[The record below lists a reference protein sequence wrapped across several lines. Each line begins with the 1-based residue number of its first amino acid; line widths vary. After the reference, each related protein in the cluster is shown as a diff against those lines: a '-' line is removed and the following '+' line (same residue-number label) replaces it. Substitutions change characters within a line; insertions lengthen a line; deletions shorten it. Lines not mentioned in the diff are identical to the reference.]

1 LPSARVDGAPSSG
14 SLMRSSERRAVGR
27 VTPRAATARQSVVVW
42 TWAVIASGLLLVLF
56 DQRLKR
62 RAFERDVLAGVLA
75 RFGDLAV
82 TGTEL
87 LVGDALTPYPLTGMR
102 ARVGDCGNGIAYLYV
117 EGPTVGLVRKV
128 VYRRRPKALVAMRE
142 WVQTLN
148 RQAHDNPEHG
158 MSA

>member
-1 LPSARVDGAPSSG
+1 
-14 SLMRSSERRAVGR
+14 
-27 VTPRAATARQSVVVW
+27 VVW

-62 RAFERDVLAGVLA
+62 QAFERDVLAGVLG

-102 ARVGDCGNGIAYLYV
+102 AWVGDGGNGIAYLHV
-117 EGPTVGLVRKV
+117 EGPTVALVRKV
-128 VYRRRPKALVAMRE
+128 VYRRRPQRLVAMQLWAE
-142 WVQTLN
+142 TLK
-148 RQAHDNPEHG
+148 RQAPDNPEHG